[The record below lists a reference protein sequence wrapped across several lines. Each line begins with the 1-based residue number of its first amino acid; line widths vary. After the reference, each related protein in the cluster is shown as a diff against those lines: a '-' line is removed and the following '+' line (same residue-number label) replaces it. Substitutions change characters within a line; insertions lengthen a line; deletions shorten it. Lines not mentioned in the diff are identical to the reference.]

1 MARLRVVVQPGS
13 GYELLLS
20 ATSLADRSSR
30 ARIDLAKDLR
40 RRARAIDDGRVL
52 KALSAIGREPFLNLL
67 GFVHAMT
74 DEPTAANA
82 VQAIADAPDDE
93 LVLGALGY
101 QRRAFRIPTRPAV
114 IRAAVVDRD
123 PAAMREFK
131 RSSYPDL
138 IHWQATLRH
147 VLSMPYQEAAAE
159 IKMAVSRWY
168 EAGFS
173 ELESQ
178 FTTIDDRGVDRVRQ
192 LVATHDLD
200 SVLAQIVPGITFTRE
215 VGQEVV
221 VLTPSVVVRPGWAL
235 ADYGRALVICYPA
248 PAEGDAEEDADAR
261 LVILAKALGDEL
273 RLQALR
279 ELRDGPMMPSELARR
294 LGIPRTSIHHHLQIL
309 TNAGLVRM
317 PVDDARWSTVE
328 LRPEGLKELAQLAAD
343 F

>member
-1 MARLRVVVQPGS
+1 MARLRVIVQPGT

-20 ATSLADRSSR
+20 ATSLADKSSR
-30 ARIDLAKDLR
+30 SRIDLAKDLR
-40 RRARAIDDGRVL
+40 RRAKAIDNGRVL
-52 KALSAIGREPFLNLL
+52 KALGGIGREPFLNLL
-67 GFVHAMT
+67 GFVYAMT
-74 DEPTAANA
+74 EEPTAANA
-82 VQAIADAPDDE
+82 VRAIADAPDDE

-123 PAAMREFK
+123 SAAIKEF
-131 RSSYPDL
+131 RHSSYPDL
-138 IHWQATLRH
+138 VHWQATLRH
-147 VLSMPYQEAAAE
+147 VLAMPYEEAAAE
-159 IKMAVSRWY
+159 IKMAVTRWY
-168 EAGFS
+168 EAGFR
-173 ELESQ
+173 ELEPD
-178 FTTIDDRGVDRVRQ
+178 FAEADGRGVERVRK
-192 LVATHDLD
+192 LVASRDLD
-200 SVLAQIVPGITFTRE
+200 AVLEDIVPGITFTRE

-235 ADYGRALVICYPA
+235 ADYGSALVIVYPA
-248 PAEGDAEEDADAR
+248 PSDSRDNENTDAR
-261 LVILAKALGDEL
+261 LVILAKALGDDL

-328 LRPEGLKELAQLAAD
+328 LRLEGLKELAKLAGD